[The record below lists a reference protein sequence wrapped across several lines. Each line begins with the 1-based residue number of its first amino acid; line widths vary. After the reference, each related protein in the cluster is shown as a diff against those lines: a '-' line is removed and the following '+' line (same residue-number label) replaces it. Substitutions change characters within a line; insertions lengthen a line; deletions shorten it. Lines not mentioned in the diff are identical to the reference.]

1 MVHDD
6 MMEEAVI
13 GMLIRFPHRIYDC
26 GVTADHFFQESNRRV
41 IREFLAKGPS
51 LAVAASALH
60 GDVVQA
66 MELSEAVF
74 SDASLEQHLEHLQ
87 NLSRHRSLASSA
99 AGLIERIGSI
109 DPSEASDAAVEAAAE
124 LLALAAG
131 SSGTMS
137 MGEDADDCL
146 NEPGGELMQTFLEGL
161 PVRRKEL
168 IGIAARP
175 GCGKT
180 TMAHSLGEWF
190 TKERDGAFAV
200 FTMEVTRKEWFQRT
214 IRQHVGCEVPQYLG
228 SGELCQRYQEVAKA
242 VKASYA
248 ARPGRLAVEDKA
260 GLTVAQIRAKA
271 LALKAKHGS
280 LSGIAIDQL
289 SNVKKLRE
297 RGMSD
302 SMVIKNTTEASKQL
316 ARELDCPVFMLSQFN
331 RDPSGEGGWYT
342 ERDIFGSDGLLQDAD
357 QIWLLQNR
365 PGANLNQAIRSVNLR
380 RVKWRNGV
388 TGEMDLEF
396 DTPASTFRKS
406 F

>member
-13 GMLIRFPHRIYDC
+13 GMLIRFPHRIHDC

-41 IREFLAKGPS
+41 IREFLAKGPG

-60 GDVVQA
+60 GDVAQA
-66 MELSEAVF
+66 MELSEAAF

-190 TKERDGAFAV
+190 TKGRDGAFVV

-228 SGELCQRYQEVAKA
+228 SGELCQRYQEVANA

-260 GLTVAQIRAKA
+260 GLTIAQIRAKA

-297 RGMSD
+297 RGMSE
-302 SMVIKNTTEASKQL
+302 STAIKNTTEASKQL
-316 ARELDCPVFMLSQFN
+316 GRELDCPTFLLSQFN

-365 PGANLNQAIRSVNLR
+365 PGSDLNQAIRSVNLR

-396 DTPASTFRKS
+396 NTPASTFRKS